1 MSFNMQAYPKGRGL
15 VLMTKFGKSEKI
27 GPSGFSFRTV
37 RFRQFQS
44 KAKEEA
50 KLEDLKIQG
59 VLKQE
64 KGAKRHQGTKI
75 EESQVRSRSCKNQ
88 GVSGFSQNR

>member
-1 MSFNMQAYPKGRGL
+1 LASLEN
-15 VLMTKFGKSEKI
+15 
-27 GPSGFSFRTV
+27 RTI
-37 RFRQFQS
+37 QFQS

-64 KGAKRHQGTKI
+64 KGLKGIKGPR
-75 EESQVRSRSCKNQ
+75 
-88 GVSGFSQNR
+88 